1 MSTPELRTPQAGS
14 ELPLSP
20 DELAALAG
28 QIYAELT
35 PLQVAAPA
43 GSSSPLNR
51 GL

>member
-28 QIYAELT
+28 QI
-35 PLQVAAPA
+35 
-43 GSSSPLNR
+43 
-51 GL
+51 